1 MLPFLLP
8 YFLENH
14 QILMKL
20 KTQAFELKQS
30 TEEIFAYLSSP
41 KNHLPLLDHLV
52 EDTEAKDQSLIY
64 KLEHLG
70 KIELNFE
77 SSTNSLIQTSNNG
90 LPVPISIHWK
100 HEKSCIYCLAK
111 VDTSPV
117 VWAIAKSKIKIFLEE
132 QLKEL
137 QNIFSS

>member
-1 MLPFLLP
+1 
-8 YFLENH
+8 
-14 QILMKL
+14 MKL
-20 KTQAFELKQS
+20 KTEAFEIKQAE
-30 TEEIFAYLSSP
+30 EEIFGYLSLP
-41 KNHLPLLDHLV
+41 KNHLPLLNHLV
-52 EDTEAKDQSLIY
+52 EDSEAKDQSLIY

-77 SSTNSLIQTSNNG
+77 SSKNSLIQTSHNG
-90 LPVPISIHWK
+90 LPMPISIHWK
-100 HEKSCIYCLAK
+100 YEKSCVYCMAK